1 VDPAE
6 LGFTWRIRPGS
17 VDAVFLL
24 DGRHEGPTQVAVCP
38 THLAVKL
45 VMAQSTPPRG
55 GQGPWVG
62 DVSAVVGRARCHTLI
77 LGDLDSAV
85 DVLRECLDA
94 SVPAAQPV

>member
-1 VDPAE
+1 
-6 LGFTWRIRPGS
+6 
-17 VDAVFLL
+17 
-24 DGRHEGPTQVAVCP
+24 
-38 THLAVKL
+38 
-45 VMAQSTPPRG
+45 
-55 GQGPWVG
+55 VG